1 MEYMSQGSLAQ
12 KLNRKKCPEKQ
23 AAQYIKQVCDGLRF
37 MHIENVIHR
46 DIKPENVFMCEVKL
60 FLWF

>member
-37 MHIENVIHR
+37 MHI
-46 DIKPENVFMCEVKL
+46 
-60 FLWF
+60 